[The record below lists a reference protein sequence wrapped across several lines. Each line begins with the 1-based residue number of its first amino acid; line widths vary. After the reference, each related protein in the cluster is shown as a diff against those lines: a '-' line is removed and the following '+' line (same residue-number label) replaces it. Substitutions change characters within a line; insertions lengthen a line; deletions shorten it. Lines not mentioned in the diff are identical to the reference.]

1 MSPILLEKVFNVPVI
16 CKVPS
21 PLAAPSM
28 VPAIVTEL
36 FSAKTMKA
44 LPVLSSKVMSVE
56 VKA

>member
-1 MSPILLEKVFNVPVI
+1 VSPILLENVFNVPVI

-28 VPAIVTEL
+28 VPAMVTEL
-36 FSAKTMKA
+36 FSAKIRYA
-44 LPVLSSKVMSVE
+44 SPVLSSKVISVD